1 MESTP
6 VAVINDYD
14 KGGLMM
20 TESMKDRPAFVCIPL
35 FNRESAQQN

>member
-6 VAVINDYD
+6 VSVINDYD

-20 TESMKDRPAFVCIPL
+20 TESMKAQPAFVCISL
-35 FNRESAQQN
+35 FNRESVQQN